1 MFAYIIDDEI
11 KQKELDEIY
20 VDIINTYIQYKTVSI
35 IIKEN
40 IRLN

>member
-20 VDIINTYIQYKTVSI
+20 VDIINTYIQYKTTSI

-40 IRLN
+40 IKFN